1 MNKIL
6 CIGVALLGIIIASL
20 SLSFAQSEKHNQT
33 QSFQPFLK
41 QVQIFSSSEPYFFE
55 TSKEFSEISVTAVLP
70 DYPSVRVSDY
80 RGYLSEKCVSCHRG
94 ISQIGKSHPL
104 SFGCTVCHGGNGH
117 SDIKEVAHETLIYDP
132 EAKTGKRNP
141 SSFSVVDK
149 TCGQAYCHS
158 GHSQK
163 DRNHIERVKKSM
175 MGTLAGMIS
184 GLRYQ
189 WGAQGGREANYGVYA
204 IQDNDGD
211 IPSHEGALSQLKALP
226 FFSDGEVGSGIGD
239 RLVSHHIGDR
249 ILKDKCFQCHIDS
262 PGEPAS
268 FRSQG
273 CAACHFTYSKDG
285 LYKGGDPTISRV
297 ELGHPQ
303 KHRMTTL
310 TPDLICR
317 QCHQGFQESQ
327 SDISIQS
334 DLSDGIMGKTSIDY
348 FPGSGKI
355 RQDIHLKAGLECI
368 DCHTQFD
375 VMGDGNI
382 YSKQHQAVEIR
393 CENCH
398 GNADT
403 RPLIAQVKDPID
415 RVIRLARSYIGWSNS
430 VGDWMALSLRKRK
443 LSNVKVEEGRIV
455 TLGKRTGNVYP
466 IPLTVDAPESH
477 NIPGHK
483 KKLECT
489 SCHSQWVPNC
499 KGCHSTF
506 MPEQVEVSKSLTSD
520 AKNVFDVESP
530 SLMLGPR
537 GKVVPMITPERHF
550 LNIFDEQE
558 KFIPVMGENGDTAGI
573 YRKWLFTNPHGYSGG
588 RLAYAINPHSTGK
601 KVRSCASCHMSSSAL
616 GLGEGDIYIG
626 RDSSGVDD
634 TILPLVR
641 TDIISGRSQL
651 APKARLTMRGEP
663 IAGIS
668 QPSARLF
675 NQEEINR
682 ILKVGNCLPCH
693 EQYSDPIYQ
702 DMRKSYSFEK
712 TMDHRNLRARILSQQ

>member
-1 MNKIL
+1 MNRIL
-6 CIGVALLGIIIASL
+6 SKWVILLVVFTSSL
-20 SLSFAQSEKHNQT
+20 SLSFAQSEKQD
-33 QSFQPFLK
+33 QAQVFQPFLTEEK
-41 QVQIFSSSEPYFFE
+41 TLPSPELHLLEIP
-55 TSKEFSEISVTAVLP
+55 KELDEISVTAILP
-70 DYPSVRVSDY
+70 DYPWVRVSGY
-80 RGYLSEKCVSCHRG
+80 RGYLREKCVSCHGG
-94 ISQIGKSHPL
+94 ITQIGRSHPL
-104 SFGCTVCHGGNGH
+104 SFGCTVCHGGNGD
-117 SDIKEVAHETLIYDP
+117 SDIKESAHATLIYDP

-189 WGAQGGREANYGVYA
+189 WGAQGNREAKYGVHA
-204 IQDNDGD
+204 IQDKDGEA
-211 IPSHEGALSQLKALP
+211 PSSEGALLELGELP
-226 FFSDGEVGSGIGD
+226 FFSHGERKSVIGD
-239 RLVSHHIGDR
+239 HRVSQHIGDR

-262 PGEPAS
+262 PGEPGS

-273 CAACHFTYSKDG
+273 CAACHFTYAKDG
-285 LYKGGDPTISRV
+285 LYKGEDITISKT
-297 ELGHPQ
+297 EAGHPQ

-317 QCHQGFQESQ
+317 QCHQGFQEPG
-327 SDISIQS
+327 SDILIQKNFRDEFVAKKPIS
-334 DLSDGIMGKTSIDY
+334 Y

-355 RQDIHLKAGLECI
+355 RQDIHSKAGLECI

-375 VMGDGNI
+375 IMGDGNI

-393 CENCH
+393 CESCH
-398 GNADT
+398 GDADT
-403 RPLIAQVKDPID
+403 RPLIAQIKDPID
-415 RVIRLARSYIGWSNS
+415 RVIRLARSYTDLSNS
-430 VGDWMALSLRKRK
+430 IGDWMVLSSRSRK
-443 LSNVKVEEGRIV
+443 LSNVKVKQGRIV
-455 TLGKRTGNVYP
+455 TFGKRTGNEYQT
-466 IPLTVDAPESH
+466 PLTIDSLDSH
-477 NIPGHK
+477 RIPGHK
-483 KKLECT
+483 NKLECT

-506 MPEQVEVSKSLTSD
+506 MSGQVDMNKSLMSD
-520 AKNVFDVESP
+520 FNKRFDVVSP

-537 GKVVPMITPERHF
+537 GKVVPMLAPERRL

-558 KFIPVMGENGDTAGI
+558 KFIPVMKDNGNFAGI
-573 YRKWLFTNPHGYSGG
+573 YREWLFTNPHGYLGG

-601 KVRSCASCHMSSSAL
+601 KVRSCASCHLSSRAL
-616 GLGEGDIYIG
+616 GLGDGDIHIG
-626 RDSSGVDD
+626 LNSSGKDD
-634 TILPLVR
+634 TVLPLNR

-651 APKARLTMRGEP
+651 APKARLTMRGEAL
-663 IAGIS
+663 AGIS

-682 ILKVGNCLPCH
+682 IFKVGNCLPCH
-693 EQYSDPIYQ
+693 DQYSDPIYQ
-702 DMRKSYSFEK
+702 DMKKSYLFEK
-712 TMDHRNLRARILSQQ
+712 TMDHRNLRQRILSQK

>member
-1 MNKIL
+1 M
-6 CIGVALLGIIIASL
+6 GVALLGIFITSL

-33 QSFQPFLK
+33 QSFQSYLE
-41 QVQIFSSSEPYFFE
+41 QAQTSSSSEPYFAQI
-55 TSKEFSEISVTAVLP
+55 SKEFNEVSVTAVLP
-70 DYPSVRVSDY
+70 DYPWVRVSDY

-94 ISQIGKSHPL
+94 ISEIGKSHPL
-104 SFGCTVCHGGNGH
+104 SFGCTVCHGGDGN
-117 SDIKEVAHETLIYDP
+117 SDIKEVAHKTLIYDP
-132 EAKTGKRNP
+132 EAGTGKRNP

-158 GHSQK
+158 GHPQK

-189 WGAQGGREANYGVYA
+189 WGAQGDRKANYGVRA
-204 IQDNDGD
+204 IQDKDGD
-211 IPSHEGALSQLKALP
+211 LPSHEGAVSKLKALP
-226 FFSDGEVGSGIGD
+226 FFSDGEVGSSIGD
-239 RLVSHHIGDR
+239 HLVSHHIGDR

-262 PGEPAS
+262 PGKPES

-273 CAACHFTYSKDG
+273 CASCHFTYSKDG
-285 LYKGGDPTISRV
+285 LYKGRDPNISRV

-317 QCHQGFQESQ
+317 QCHQGFQEPQ
-327 SDISIQS
+327 SDISIQN
-334 DLSDGIMGKTSIDY
+334 DLSDGIMEKTSIDY

-355 RQDIHLKAGLECI
+355 MQDVHSKAGLDCV

-375 VMGDGNI
+375 IMGDGNI
-382 YSKQHQAVEIR
+382 YSKQHQAVEVR
-393 CENCH
+393 CETCH
-398 GNADT
+398 GDADT
-403 RPLIAQVKDPID
+403 RPLIEQVKDPTD
-415 RVIRLARSYIGWSNS
+415 RVIRLARSYTEWSNS
-430 VGDWMALSLRKRK
+430 IGDWMVLSSRKRK
-443 LSNVKVEEGRIV
+443 LSNVKVKEGRIV
-455 TLGKRTGNVYP
+455 TLGKRTGNIYP
-466 IPLTVDAPESH
+466 IPLTADAPENH

-483 KKLECT
+483 NKLECT

-506 MPEQVEVSKSLTSD
+506 MSGRVEVNKSLTYD
-520 AKNVFDVESP
+520 AKKKFDVESP

-537 GKVVPMITPERHF
+537 GKVVPMITPERRF
-550 LNIFDEQE
+550 LNIFDEQG
-558 KFIPVMGENGDTAGI
+558 KFVPVIRESGDAAGI
-573 YRKWLFTNPHGYSGG
+573 YREWSFTNPHGYSGG
-588 RLAYAINPHSTGK
+588 RLAYAMNPHSTGK
-601 KVRSCASCHMSSSAL
+601 KVRSCASCHMSSRVL

-626 RDSSGVDD
+626 LNSSGKDATV
-634 TILPLVR
+634 LPLVR

-663 IAGIS
+663 LAGIS

-693 EQYSDPIYQ
+693 EQYDDPIYQ
-702 DMRKSYSFEK
+702 DMRKSYLFEK
-712 TMDHRNLRARILSQQ
+712 TIDHRNLRTRILSQQ